1 MSKLYSIL
9 FNPLLL
15 FFLIFILS
23 AVLLYISIIVLHSI
37 QFGQVVRGDGPETHL
52 SKAGTPTMGGIVFI
66 IVFLIVELFLLILKD
81 YVNGTK
87 ALKINIFI
95 IIFGFIG
102 MIDDYLKVTKKNT
115 KGLPSI
121 FKLIL
126 QVLFAGFGL
135 IICFNYNT
143 MSNIGTF
150 LLLIF
155 IIVGTDNGV
164 NFTDGLDG
172 LCALVTITVSILYIL
187 ISLEK
192 NNLELLYINLLVL
205 AILLAFLIFNHYPA
219 KIFMG
224 DTGSLFLGA
233 YVAFMAIALKIEYF
247 LPIYGFIYMI
257 EVVSVIIQVVYF
269 KITRGKRFFKMAPI
283 HHHFE
288 KCGFSENKIVFLF
301 TIVSIIGCTITYVIL
316 GRLGW
321 IGR

>member
-1 MSKLYSIL
+1 MNELYNIL
-9 FNPLLL
+9 FNPLFL
-15 FFLIFILS
+15 FFLIFI
-23 AVLLYISIIVLHSI
+23 ISVILFYFCIITLHNI
-37 QFGQVVRGDGPETHL
+37 QFGQVVRDDGPETHL
-52 SKAGTPTMGGIVFI
+52 TKAGTPTMGGIVFI
-66 IVFLIVELFLLILKD
+66 IVFLVVELFLLILKD

-115 KGLPSI
+115 KGLPSL

-126 QVLFAGFGL
+126 QVLFAGFSL

-143 MSNIGTF
+143 MSNILIF
-150 LLLIF
+150 IILIF

-172 LCALVTITVSILYIL
+172 LCAFVTIVVSVFYIL
-187 ISLEK
+187 VSLKQE
-192 NNLELLYINLLVL
+192 NIELLYINLLVL
-205 AILLAFLIFNHYPA
+205 AVLLAFIIYNHYPA
-219 KIFMG
+219 RIFMG

-233 YVAFMAIALKIEYF
+233 YVALMAIALDIEYF

-257 EVVSVIIQVVYF
+257 EVLSVIIQVLYF
-269 KITRGKRFFKMAPI
+269 KATNGKRFFKMAPI

-288 KCGFSENKIVFLF
+288 KCGMSENQIVLMFTAI
-301 TIVSIIGCTITYVIL
+301 TIVGCAITYTIL
-316 GRLGW
+316 GRF
-321 IGR
+321 

>member
-1 MSKLYSIL
+1 MNELYNIL
-9 FNPLLL
+9 FNPLFL
-15 FFLIFILS
+15 FFLIFIIS
-23 AVLLYISIIVLHSI
+23 VVLFYFCIITLHNI
-37 QFGQVVRGDGPETHL
+37 QFGQVVRDDGPETHL
-52 SKAGTPTMGGIVFI
+52 TKAGTPTMGGIVFI
-66 IVFLIVELFLLILKD
+66 IVFLVVELFLLILKD

-115 KGLPSI
+115 KGLPSL

-126 QVLFAGFGL
+126 QVLFAGFSL

-143 MSNIGTF
+143 MSNILIF
-150 LLLIF
+150 IILIF

-172 LCALVTITVSILYIL
+172 LCAFVTIVVSVFYIL
-187 ISLEK
+187 VSLKQE
-192 NNLELLYINLLVL
+192 NIELLYINLLVL
-205 AILLAFLIFNHYPA
+205 AVLLAFIIYNHYPA
-219 KIFMG
+219 RIFMG

-233 YVAFMAIALKIEYF
+233 YVALMAIALDIEYF

-257 EVVSVIIQVVYF
+257 EVLSVIIQVLYF
-269 KITRGKRFFKMAPI
+269 KATNGKRFFKMAPI

-288 KCGFSENKIVFLF
+288 KCGMSENQIVLIFTAI
-301 TIVSIIGCTITYVIL
+301 TIVGCAITYTIL
-316 GRLGW
+316 GRF
-321 IGR
+321 